1 MFKKTGIRLFNLS
14 ACLLAIAVT
23 TGSSIATAAEGVEA
37 SARAKFESNTVVK
50 LPEGYRNWTHIGTYF
65 KEPGKTTILDGSV
78 IEGAQF
84 GNTYVEP
91 SALAAYKKTGKWP
104 DGTQFV
110 KDFTASSLGDE
121 CDDKSG
127 VCTMNKGQKWPQDI
141 ESCDKVTGECNTTH
155 GTGVFEAYYF
165 GAGYMVKDAKRFPKA
180 PGNWGYFG
188 FGPVKGTPYPKT
200 AELRPME
207 QCSGCHVAN
216 RADKDY
222 VFSDLHLGL
231 QQ

>member
-1 MFKKTGIRLFNLS
+1 MHKKTEIRLLNLS
-14 ACLLAIAVT
+14 ACLFAVAFSA
-23 TGSSIATAAEGVEA
+23 GSSAASVTEGVAA
-37 SARAKFESNTVVK
+37 SAKAKFESNTVVK

-78 IEGAQF
+78 IKGAQF

-91 SALAAYKKTGKWP
+91 SALAAFKKTGKWP
-104 DGTQFV
+104 DGTQLL
-110 KDFTASSLGDE
+110 KDFSASGFSDQ
-121 CDDKSG
+121 CDAASG
-127 VCTMNKGQKWPQDI
+127 VCSMNQGKKWPQEI
-141 ESCDKVTGECNTTH
+141 KSCDKVTGVCATTH
-155 GTGVFEAYYF
+155 GKGVFEQYYF

-216 RADKDY
+216 RADRDF